1 MGKNIQKNINIP
13 SMVRQSEV
21 VLVIVAHT
29 DDETLGVGGTIARHV
44 ENGDI
49 VYGMSMTNGV
59 GSRKAI

>member
-29 DDETLGVGGTIARHV
+29 DDETLGVWRNH
-44 ENGDI
+44 
-49 VYGMSMTNGV
+49 SS
-59 GSRKAI
+59 SRGKW